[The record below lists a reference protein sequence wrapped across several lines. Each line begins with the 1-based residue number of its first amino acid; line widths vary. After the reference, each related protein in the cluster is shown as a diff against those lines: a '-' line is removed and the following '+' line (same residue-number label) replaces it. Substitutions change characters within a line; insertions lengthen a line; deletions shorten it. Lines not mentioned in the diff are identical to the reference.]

1 MSSTPTVKLTPY
13 DAFCLVL
20 MSTINSLYFV
30 ENLFLRLTK
39 KVRLVGRQ
47 LGRSKSLH
55 GISKVAPEFNLGFLP
70 SVIIFLKKKKTLF
83 QYSRSGIRVSQRL
96 FSSSIFAL
104 AKSRKEGLLYQ
115 AVVGYRV
122 HLDLFRFPIILPPPH
137 PIDSCQGYDVATLAS
152 PTRFV
157 LGIDLSPTAVE
168 KAHQYLQEQGMIVRL
183 QVQLQQAMATF
194 SLHTHAIAS
203 AIDNLHFF

>member
-1 MSSTPTVKLTPY
+1 VLSFARLLPLASKFTAISVLTLQAQIPQRLPASLLRPISASRWRLLWIERRRMSSTPTVKLTPY

-70 SVIIFLKKKKTLF
+70 SVIIFKKTLF

-122 HLDLFRFPIILPPPH
+122 HLDLFRFPIIPP
-137 PIDSCQGYDVATLAS
+137 IQFI
-152 PTRFV
+152 R
-157 LGIDLSPTAVE
+157 
-168 KAHQYLQEQGMIVRL
+168 VRD
-183 QVQLQQAMATF
+183 MT
-194 SLHTHAIAS
+194 
-203 AIDNLHFF
+203 